1 MKININRRDF
11 LKMSALSGATMVAA
25 GCDSDPIEKLMPLLV
40 PPYDYVSG
48 VSTHFATTCL
58 ECSAACGL
66 IVRTREGRAIK
77 AEGNPRHPVNEGRVC
92 LQGQSVLQGLY
103 RLTRA
108 AGPVAVSNEGR
119 RGVSWKEGKQQ
130 LADKLKELKGK
141 EGGILYIGSPTSGSF
156 PEMLNDWLEGMGGGT
171 SLEFDMTP
179 VNSLKSAN
187 RIVFGKDE
195 IPHFALDKA
204 ELLINFGADFLESWL
219 NPIQMTKSY
228 TRMHGYQNGKKG
240 RYIHVAPHISLTG
253 TNADEWLSCP
263 VGYETSIALA
273 LSRILLKRAGH
284 LSIDEKQRLQELL
297 VGFSEEK
304 ISQKSGL
311 AAGALVRLA
320 HEFGR
325 NGRSLAIA
333 GGNCNAG
340 TDATRLQIAVNIL
353 NYVAGNIGN
362 TVVFG
367 ADYRLG
373 GNSMTDLEAAVT
385 AMKEGRYQLVIIE
398 NVNPV
403 FTLPEK
409 SGFKEALKAVPF
421 VVSLSTENDETSEL
435 ADLHLPT
442 AHFLESWGDARPR
455 NAVFALQQPVMARVP
470 AFDTIEVGG
479 LMLELARLVGVD
491 GFEAPNYRNYIKASW
506 KILHQKL
513 DTSLPF
519 DQFWKQSLQKG
530 GHYEDFKPSS
540 AVLNSEVYGVKFA
553 APRKKTNGLSL
564 LAVNSNLHNANAK
577 GGNRTWLLEIPHPIT
592 QVVWDS
598 WIELHPDTAVKLG
611 IRHGDL
617 VEITSSCGKAEAA
630 AWVFY
635 GIDKETV
642 AMPAGMGRKVPFPN
656 YRSSHGRSKML
667 PVLESESELRV
678 EHKTVGINVMT
689 LLPWRK
695 DNLSGDFVFA
705 GESVRIK
712 PTGKKAYLVTM
723 DGQYRKDIETPD
735 AEDNTGF
742 GDRSQKGRSFVQVMS
757 VGGSE
762 KQHHEHAQK
771 HHARQRFY
779 TLNRKDKKSF
789 YDPMAENIRKTVEK
803 AGKQTPV
810 YHDPYKWEMI
820 IDLDRCTGCSACV
833 AACYAENNIPLVG
846 KDRSNVGRE
855 MSWLRIERYFE
866 TNKQTGRLETYYTP
880 QMCQQCDN
888 AGCEPVCPVFATY
901 QTPDGLN
908 AMIYN
913 RCVGTR
919 YCSNNCVYKQRR
931 FNWRNYQFPSPLHMQ
946 LNPAVSVRSKGVMEK
961 CTFCQQRIREMK
973 DLAKDRG
980 RDVNDGEIQTACQQA
995 CPADA
1000 ITFGNIMDKNSKIR
1014 QIKEKNRRKYI
1025 QLPELNFQPAITY
1038 LKKVNHNGRKA

>member
-1 MKININRRDF
+1 MKNSISRRNF
-11 LKMSALSGATMVAA
+11 LKMSALGGATMVAA
-25 GCDSDPIEKLMPLLV
+25 GCSDPIEKLIPLQV

-77 AEGNPRHPVNEGRVC
+77 AEGNPKHPINEGRIC
-92 LQGQSVLQGLY
+92 LQGQSALQGLY
-103 RLTRA
+103 SPARA
-108 AGPVAVSNEGR
+108 AGPIAVTGKER

-130 LADKLKELKGK
+130 LADKLQELKSK
-141 EGGILYIGSPTSGSF
+141 EGGILYIGPPRSGSF

-171 SLEFDMTP
+171 SLEFDLTP
-179 VNSLKSAN
+179 VNSLKTAN

-195 IPHFALDKA
+195 IPHFALDNA

-219 NPIQMTKSY
+219 NPIQMTKNY
-228 TRMHGYQNGKKG
+228 TRMHNYQSGKKG
-240 RYIHVAPHISLTG
+240 TYIHIAPHISLTG

-273 LSRILLKRAGH
+273 LSRILLKQAEH
-284 LSIDEKQRLQELL
+284 LSIDEKQGLQELL
-297 VGFSEEK
+297 NGFSEKK
-304 ISQKSGL
+304 IEQQGGL
-311 AAGALVRLA
+311 AAGILLRLA
-320 HEFGR
+320 DAFGQ
-325 NGRSLAIA
+325 NGHSLALA

-353 NYVAGNIGN
+353 NYVAGNMGN

-367 ADYRLG
+367 ADYHLG

-385 AMKEGRYQLVIIE
+385 GMKEARYQLVIIE
-398 NVNPV
+398 NVNPA
-403 FTLPEK
+403 FTLPEN
-409 SGFKEALKAVPF
+409 SGFKEALATVPF

-455 NAVFALQQPVMARVP
+455 NGIFSLQQPVMAQVP
-470 AFDTIEVGG
+470 AFDTVEVGS
-479 LMLELARLVGVD
+479 LMLELARLVGND
-491 GFEAPNYRNYIKASW
+491 GFEAPNYRSYIKGSW

-513 DTSLPF
+513 DISLPF
-519 DQFWKQSLQKG
+519 TQFWKQSLQNG

-540 AVLNSEVYGVKFA
+540 IALNSDVYAVAFS
-553 APRKKTNGLSL
+553 APQKKTNGLSL

-577 GGNRTWLLEIPHPIT
+577 GGNRSWLMEIPHPVT

-617 VEITSSCGKAEAA
+617 VEIASSYGKVEAA
-630 AWVFY
+630 AWIFY
-635 GIDKETV
+635 GIDKNTV

-656 YRSSHGRSKML
+656 YKSSHGKSKLL
-667 PVLESESELRV
+667 PILESESEV
-678 EHKTVGINVMT
+678 SIDEKTVGVNVMT
-689 LLPWRK
+689 LLSWHK
-695 DNLSGDFVFA
+695 DNLSGDFVFV
-705 GESVRIK
+705 GESVSIK

-723 DGQYRKDIETPD
+723 DGQYRKDIETPET
-735 AEDNTGF
+735 EDKTGF
-742 GDRSQKGRSFVQVMS
+742 GDRSQKGRGLIQVMPI
-757 VGGSE
+757 GGDE
-762 KQHHEHAQK
+762 KQHEELAQK
-771 HHARQRFY
+771 HHGKQRFY

-789 YDPMAENIRKTVEK
+789 YDPMAENVGSAVKK
-803 AGKQTPV
+803 AGKQEPV

-833 AACYAENNIPLVG
+833 AACYAENNIPPVG
-846 KDRSNVGRE
+846 KDRSNIGRE

-866 TNKQTGRLETYYTP
+866 KNKQTGRLETYYTP

-908 AMIYN
+908 AMVYN

-931 FNWRNYQFPSPLHMQ
+931 FNWRSYQFPSPLHMQ
-946 LNPAVSVRSKGVMEK
+946 LNPAVSVRCKGVMEK
-961 CTFCQQRIREMK
+961 CTFCHHRIREMK
-973 DLAKDRG
+973 DLAKDQG

-1000 ITFGNIMDKNSKIR
+1000 ITFGNIMDNNSKITR
-1014 QIKEKNRRKYI
+1014 IKEKNRRTYI

-1038 LKKVNHNGRKA
+1038 LKKVNHHSAKA

>member
-1 MKININRRDF
+1 MKNSISRRKF

-25 GCDSDPIEKLMPLLV
+25 GCSDPVEKLIPLQT

-48 VSTHFATTCL
+48 VSTHFATTCR

-77 AEGNPRHPVNEGRVC
+77 AEGNPRHPVNEGRIC
-92 LQGQSVLQGLY
+92 LQGQSALQGLY
-103 RLTRA
+103 SPARA
-108 AGPVAVSNEGR
+108 AGPIAVTGEER
-119 RGVSWKEGKQQ
+119 RHVGWPKGKQQ

-141 EGGILYIGSPTSGSF
+141 EGGVLYIGPPRSGSF
-156 PEMLNDWLEGMGGGT
+156 PEMLNDWIEGMGGGM
-171 SLEFDMTP
+171 SLEFDLTP
-179 VNSLKSAN
+179 VNSLKTAN

-219 NPIQMTKSY
+219 NPIQLTKAF
-228 TRMHGYQNGKKG
+228 TRMHSYRDGKKG
-240 RYIHVAPHISLTG
+240 RYVHIAPHISLTG

-284 LSIDEKQRLQELL
+284 LSMDEKQRLQKLL
-297 VGFSEEK
+297 SGFAEEK
-304 ISQKSGL
+304 IVQESGL
-311 AAGALVRLA
+311 AADALTRLA
-320 HEFGR
+320 DEFGQ

-340 TDATRLQIAVNIL
+340 PDATRLHIAVNIL

-385 AMKEGRYQLVIIE
+385 AMKEGRFQLVIIE

-403 FTLPEK
+403 FALPES
-409 SGFKEALKAVPF
+409 SGFKKALQAAPF

-455 NAVFALQQPVMARVP
+455 SGVFALQQPVMAPVP
-470 AFDTIEVGG
+470 AFDTMEVGA
-479 LMLELARLVGVD
+479 LMLELARLVGLD
-491 GFEAPNYRNYIKASW
+491 GFAASNYRNYIKASW
-506 KILHQKL
+506 KNLHQKL

-519 DQFWKQSLQKG
+519 AQFWKQSLQKG
-530 GHYEDFKPSS
+530 GYYENFKPSS
-540 AVLNSEVYGVKFA
+540 AVLNSKVYAVEFA
-553 APRKKTNGLSL
+553 VPKKKTIGLSL

-577 GGNRTWLLEIPHPIT
+577 GGNRTWLMEIPHPVT

-611 IRHGDL
+611 IQHGDL
-617 VEITSSCGKAEAA
+617 VKITSSYGKAEVG
-630 AWVFY
+630 AWIFY

-656 YRSSHGRSKML
+656 YKSSHGKNKLL
-667 PVLESESELRV
+667 PVMESELRI
-678 EHKTVGINVMT
+678 EHKTVGINVMS
-689 LLPWRK
+689 LLPWRR

-705 GESVRIK
+705 GENVRIE

-735 AEDNTGF
+735 TEDKTGF
-742 GDRSQKGRSFVQVMS
+742 GDRSQKDRGFIQVMS
-757 VGGSE
+757 TAGDGQ
-762 KQHHEHAQK
+762 QHTAPVQK
-771 HHARQRFY
+771 HHARKRFY
-779 TLNRKDKKSF
+779 TVNRKDKKSF
-789 YDPMAENIRKTVEK
+789 YDPMAENVSKAVAK
-803 AGKQTPV
+803 AGKQEPV
-810 YHDPYKWEMI
+810 YHDPYKWEMV

-846 KDRSNVGRE
+846 KDRANVGRE

-866 TNKQTGRLETYYTP
+866 TNKQTGRLETYYSP

-888 AGCEPVCPVFATY
+888 AGCEPVCPVYATY

-931 FNWRNYQFPSPLHMQ
+931 FNWRSYQFPSPLHMQ
-946 LNPAVSVRSKGVMEK
+946 LNPAVSVRCKGVMEK
-961 CTFCQQRIREMK
+961 CTFCQHRIREMK
-973 DLAKDRG
+973 DLTKDQG

-1000 ITFGNIMDKNSKIR
+1000 ITFGNVMDKNSEIR
-1014 QIKEKNRRKYI
+1014 QVKEKSRRNYI

>member
-1 MKININRRDF
+1 MKNSISRRNF
-11 LKMSALSGATMVAA
+11 LKMSALGGATVVTA
-25 GCDSDPIEKLMPLLV
+25 GCSDPIEKLIPLQS

-48 VSTHFATTCL
+48 VSTHFATTCR

-77 AEGNPRHPVNEGRVC
+77 AEGNPHHPVNEGRIC
-92 LQGQSVLQGLY
+92 LQGQSALQGLY
-103 RLTRA
+103 SPVRA
-108 AGPVAVSNEGR
+108 TGPMAAANRER
-119 RGVSWKEGKQQ
+119 RGVSWKEGKKQ
-130 LADKLKELKGK
+130 LADKLKELKDKKG
-141 EGGILYIGSPTSGSF
+141 EILYIGPPRSGSF
-156 PEMLNDWLEGMGGGT
+156 PEMLKDWFEGMGGGT
-171 SLEFDMTP
+171 SLEFDLTP
-179 VNSLKSAN
+179 VNSLKTAN

-228 TRMHGYQNGKKG
+228 TRMHSYQDGKKG
-240 RYIHVAPHISLTG
+240 RYIHIAPHISLTG
-253 TNADEWLSCP
+253 TNADEWISCP
-263 VGYETSIALA
+263 AGYETFIALA

-297 VGFSEEK
+297 SGFFEDK
-304 ISQKSGL
+304 IVQKSGL
-311 AAGALVRLA
+311 DADTLIRLA
-320 HEFGR
+320 DEFGQ
-325 NGRSLAIA
+325 NGCSLAIA

-373 GNSMTDLEAAVT
+373 GDSMADLEAAVT
-385 AMKEGRYQLVIIE
+385 AMKEGRYELVIIE

-403 FTLPEK
+403 FTLPEN
-409 SGFKEALKAVPF
+409 SGFKEALKTVPF

-455 NAVFALQQPVMARVP
+455 NGVLALQQPVMAPVP
-470 AFDTIEVGG
+470 AFDTMEVGA
-479 LMLELARLVGVD
+479 LMLELAHMAGID
-491 GFEAPNYRNYIKASW
+491 GFAASNYRDYIKASW

-513 DTSLPF
+513 NTSLPF
-519 DQFWKQSLQKG
+519 AQFWKQSLQKG
-530 GHYEDFKPSS
+530 GHFENFKPSS
-540 AVLNSEVYGVKFA
+540 TALNSEVYGVEFSVPK
-553 APRKKTNGLSL
+553 KKTTDLRL

-577 GGNRTWLLEIPHPIT
+577 GGNRTWLMEIPHPVT

-598 WIELHPDTAVKLG
+598 WIEIHPDTAVKLG

-617 VEITSSCGKAEAA
+617 VEITSSYGKAEAA
-630 AWVFY
+630 AWIFY

-656 YRSSHGRSKML
+656 YKSSHDRSKLL
-667 PVLESESELRV
+667 PVLESELIV
-678 EHKTVGINVMT
+678 EHKTVGINVMS

-705 GESVRIK
+705 GENVKIK
-712 PTGKKAYLVTM
+712 STGKKAYLVTM

-735 AEDNTGF
+735 IEDKTGF
-742 GDRSQKGRSFVQVMS
+742 GDRSQKDRGLIQVMS
-757 VGGSE
+757 AEGGVE
-762 KQHHEHAQK
+762 QHAEYAQK
-771 HHARQRFY
+771 HHARKRFY
-779 TLNRKDKKSF
+779 TVDRKDKKSF
-789 YDPMAENIRKTVEK
+789 YDPMVENVSKAVAK
-803 AGKQTPV
+803 AGKQEPV

-833 AACYAENNIPLVG
+833 AACYAENNIPPVG
-846 KDRSNVGRE
+846 KDRSNLGRE

-866 TNKQTGRLETYYTP
+866 TNKQTGHLETYYSP

-908 AMIYN
+908 AMVYN

-931 FNWRNYQFPSPLHMQ
+931 FNWRSYQFPSPLHMQ
-946 LNPAVSVRSKGVMEK
+946 LNPAVSVRCKGVMEK
-961 CTFCQQRIREMK
+961 CTFCQHRIRESK
-973 DLAKDRG
+973 DLAKDQG
-980 RDVNDGEIQTACQQA
+980 RDVSDGEIQTACQQA

-1014 QIKEKNRRKYI
+1014 QVKDNNQRKYI
-1025 QLPELNFQPAITY
+1025 QLPELNFQPAVTY

>member
-1 MKININRRDF
+1 MKRNISRRNF
-11 LKMSALSGATMVAA
+11 LKMSALGGATVVAA
-25 GCDSDPIEKLMPLLV
+25 GCSDPIEKLVPLQL

-48 VSTHFATTCL
+48 VSIHFATTCR
-58 ECSAACGL
+58 ECSAGCGL

-77 AEGNPRHPVNEGRVC
+77 AEGNPRHPINEGRIC

-103 RLTRA
+103 SPARA
-108 AGPVAVSNEGR
+108 IGPIIVADKKA

-130 LADKLKELKGK
+130 LADKLKEVKNK
-141 EGGILYIGSPTSGSF
+141 EGGILYIGPPRSGSF
-156 PEMLNDWLEGMGGGT
+156 PEMLNNWLEGMGGGT
-171 SLEFDMTP
+171 SLEFDMSP
-179 VNSLKSAN
+179 VNSLKRAN
-187 RIVFGKDE
+187 RIVFGKEE

-228 TRMHGYQNGKKG
+228 TRMHRYQNGKKG
-240 RYIHVAPHISLTG
+240 RYVHIAPHISLTG
-253 TNADEWLSCP
+253 TNADEWISCP
-263 VGYETSIALA
+263 VGHETSIALA

-284 LSIDEKQRLQELL
+284 LSIDEKQHLQKLL
-297 VGFSEEK
+297 NSFPEEK
-304 ISQKSGL
+304 IAHASGL
-311 AAGALVRLA
+311 ASGALIELA
-320 HEFGR
+320 DAFGQ

-353 NYVAGNIGN
+353 NYVAGNVGH

-373 GNSMTDLEAAVT
+373 GNSMTDVEAAIT
-385 AMKEGRYQLVIIE
+385 GIKKWHYQLVIIE

-403 FTLPEK
+403 FTLPEN
-409 SGFKEALKAVPF
+409 SGFKEALKAASF

-455 NAVFALQQPVMARVP
+455 AGVFTLQQPVMAPVP
-470 AFDTIEVGG
+470 AFDVMEVGG
-479 LMLELARLVGVD
+479 LMLELARLVGVG
-491 GFEAPNYRNYIKASW
+491 GFEAPNYRDYIKASW

-513 DTSLPF
+513 GISLPF
-519 DQFWKQSLQKG
+519 AQFWKQSLQNG
-530 GHYEDFKPSS
+530 GHYENFKPSG
-540 AVLNSEVYGVKFA
+540 AVLDSEVYAVKFS
-553 APRKKTNGLSL
+553 APPQKTTGLSL
-564 LAVNSNLHNANAK
+564 LTVNSNLHNANAR
-577 GGNRTWLLEIPHPIT
+577 GGNRSWLMEIPHPVT

-617 VEITSSCGKAEAA
+617 VEITSAYGKAQAA

-635 GIDKETV
+635 GIDKNTV

-656 YRSSHGRSKML
+656 YKSSHGKSKLL
-667 PVLESESELRV
+667 PVLESELKIEQ
-678 EHKTVGINVMT
+678 KTVGINVMT
-689 LLPWRK
+689 LLPWRT

-723 DGQYRKDIETPD
+723 DGQYRKDIESPD
-735 AEDNTGF
+735 AEDKTGF
-742 GDRSQKGRSFVQVMS
+742 GDRSQKGRGFVRVMS

-762 KQHHEHAQK
+762 QQHKEHVQE

-789 YDPMAENIRKTVEK
+789 YDPMAENVGKAVKK

-855 MSWLRIERYFE
+855 MNWLRIERYFE

-919 YCSNNCVYKQRR
+919 YCSNNCVYKMRR
-931 FNWRNYQFPSPLHMQ
+931 FNWRDYQFPSPLHMQ
-946 LNPAVSVRSKGVMEK
+946 LNPAVSVRSRGVMEK
-961 CTFCQQRIREMK
+961 CTFCHHRISEIK
-973 DLAKDRG
+973 DLAKDQG
-980 RDVNDGEIQTACQQA
+980 RDVSDGEIQTACQQA

-1000 ITFGNIMDKNSKIR
+1000 ITFGNVMDKDNNIK
-1014 QIKEKNRRKYI
+1014 QIKGKSRRKYT
-1025 QLPELNFQPAITY
+1025 QLPELNFKPAITY
-1038 LKKVNHNGRKA
+1038 LKKVNHHGRKA

>member
-1 MKININRRDF
+1 MKRNLNRRNF
-11 LKMSALSGATMVAA
+11 LKMSALGGATLVAA
-25 GCDSDPIEKLMPLLV
+25 GCSDPIEKLLPLQL

-48 VSTHFATTCL
+48 DSIHFATTCR

-66 IVRTREGRAIK
+66 VVRTREGRAIK
-77 AEGNPRHPVNEGRVC
+77 AEGNPRHPISEGRIC

-103 RLTRA
+103 SPSRA
-108 AGPVAVSNEGR
+108 AGPFAGKSEGR
-119 RGVSWKEGKQQ
+119 RGINWDQGKQQ
-130 LADKLKELKGK
+130 LAAKLQELKGK
-141 EGGILYIGSPTSGSF
+141 EGGILYIGPPRSGSF
-156 PEMLNDWLEGMGGGT
+156 PEMLNDWLEGMGGGK

-204 ELLINFGADFLESWL
+204 AVLINFGADFLESWL
-219 NPIQMTKSY
+219 NPIQLTKGY
-228 TRMHGYQNGKKG
+228 TRMHSYQNGKKG
-240 RYIHVAPHISLTG
+240 RYIHIAPHMSLTG

-263 VGYETSIALA
+263 VGHETAIALA

-284 LSIDEKQRLQELL
+284 LTSDEKQRLRELL
-297 VGFSEEK
+297 SGFSTEK
-304 ISQKSGL
+304 IAQKSGL
-311 AAGALVRLA
+311 PAGTLVRLA
-320 HEFGR
+320 DEFGQS
-325 NGRSLAIA
+325 GRSLAVA

-373 GNSMTDLEAAVT
+373 GNTMTDLETAVT
-385 AMKEGRYQLVIIE
+385 AMKAGRYQLVVIE

-403 FTLPEK
+403 FTLPEN
-409 SGFKEALKAVPF
+409 SGFKKALKAVPF

-455 NAVFALQQPVMARVP
+455 NGVFALQQPVMARVP
-470 AFDTIEVGG
+470 AFDTIDGGG
-479 LMLELARLVGVD
+479 LMLELARLVGLD
-491 GFEAPNYRNYIKASW
+491 GFKALNYRDYIKASW

-519 DQFWKQSLQKG
+519 AQFWKESLQKG
-530 GHYEDFKPSS
+530 GHYENFKPSS
-540 AVLNSEVYGVKFA
+540 VVLNSVVYAVKFA

-577 GGNRTWLLEIPHPIT
+577 GGNRSWLMEIPHPVT

-617 VEITSSCGKAEAA
+617 VEITSSFGKAEAA

-656 YRSSHGRSKML
+656 YRSSRGRSKML
-667 PVLESESELRV
+667 PVLESESELRI

-735 AEDNTGF
+735 AEDKTGF
-742 GDRSQKGRSFVQVMS
+742 GDRSQKNRGFVQVMS
-757 VGGSE
+757 VGGSA
-762 KQHHEHAQK
+762 KQHTELTQK

-789 YDPMAENIRKTVEK
+789 YDPTAENVRKAVEK

-820 IDLDRCTGCSACV
+820 IDLDRCTGCSVCV

-866 TNKQTGRLETYYTP
+866 TNKQTGRLETYYSP

-931 FNWRNYQFPSPLHMQ
+931 FNWRSYQFPSPLHMQ

-961 CTFCQQRIREMK
+961 CTFCHQRIREMK

-980 RDVNDGEIQTACQQA
+980 RNVNDGEIQPACQQA

-1014 QIKEKNRRKYI
+1014 QLKEKSRRKYT
-1025 QLPELNFQPAITY
+1025 QLPELNFQPATTY